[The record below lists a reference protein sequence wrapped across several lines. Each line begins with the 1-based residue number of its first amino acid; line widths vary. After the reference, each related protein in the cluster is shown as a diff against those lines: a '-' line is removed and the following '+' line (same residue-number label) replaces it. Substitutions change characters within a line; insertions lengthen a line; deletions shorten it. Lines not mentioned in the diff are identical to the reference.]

1 MGVSVIAAIQAL
13 ISAPFAGGFEATLLK
28 LGFVDANGIM
38 PSNEVIRFIVIAFY
52 VFDIIL
58 AAVAVAILPRV
69 DVEKHLPEIT
79 AKLEERKKEALEKEA
94 A

>member
-1 MGVSVIAAIQAL
+1 MGVSVIAAVQAL

-28 LGFVDANGIM
+28 LGFVDAMGVV
-38 PSNEVIRFIVIAFY
+38 PSAEVVRFIVMAFY

-58 AAVAVAILPRV
+58 AAVAVLLLPRV

-79 AKLEERKKEALEKEA
+79 AKLEERKKEALDQEA
-94 A
+94 